1 MTSKKPTIGIVPDAE
16 SGPPAP
22 PKRLGEAGVD
32 LWNRLVSEY
41 SFDDAPEKELILAQA
56 AHCADTIA
64 MLADLVFSAGA
75 DIRVRGSQGQ
85 PVLAPEIGELRAQRT
100 QLAALLRALALPS
113 GDEESEGGLSRS
125 DIGRLGAAARWK
137 NR

>member
-1 MTSKKPTIGIVPDAE
+1 MTRKKPVVEIVPDAD
-16 SGPPAP
+16 SGRPAP
-22 PKRLGEAGVD
+22 PKGLGEAGTD
-32 LWNRLVSEY
+32 LWDRLVSEY
-41 SFDDAPEKELILAQA
+41 DFSQAPEKELILAQA
-56 AHCADTIA
+56 AHCADTISQIFRI
-64 MLADLVFSAGA
+64 LAAAGD

-113 GDEESEGGLSRS
+113 GDEDSEGLSRS